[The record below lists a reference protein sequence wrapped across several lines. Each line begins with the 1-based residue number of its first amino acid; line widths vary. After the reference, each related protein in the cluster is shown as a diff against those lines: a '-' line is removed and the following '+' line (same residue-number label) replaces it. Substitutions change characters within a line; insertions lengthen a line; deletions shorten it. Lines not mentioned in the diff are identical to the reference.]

1 MLPAEKRQIGLNLI
15 PRREPFEVL
24 YRLNC
29 DNLCADF
36 VEDIEFRFSFGIT
49 ALFQRFMG
57 KGNIAHWAIKNYS
70 EPVRITK
77 VFSKQLEI
85 FI

>member
-1 MLPAEKRQIGLNLI
+1 MLSAEKKQLGMGMI

-36 VEDIEFRFSFGIT
+36 TEDIEFRFSFGIT
-49 ALFQRFMG
+49 SLIQRFMG
-57 KGNIAHWAIKNYS
+57 KGKVTPWVISNYTES
-70 EPVRITK
+70 VNTQFNLK
-77 VFSKQLEI
+77 FVK
-85 FI
+85 